1 MSPLAIVRVA
11 LDLPLPRLFDYC
23 CADALAD
30 DVGYPISVP
39 FGRGEKVG
47 VIVAVLAES
56 EQPADKLKHALA
68 VLRDMPRL
76 PPDWLALCE
85 FCARYY
91 QHPLGEVLT
100 LALPPML
107 RKGKLPRKLKDK
119 TTATQE

>member
-1 MSPLAIVRVA
+1 A
-11 LDLPLPRLFDYC
+11 
-23 CADALAD
+23 
-30 DVGYPISVP
+30 
-39 FGRGEKVG
+39 
-47 VIVAVLAES
+47 
-56 EQPADKLKHALA
+56 QA

-107 RKGKLPRKLKDK
+107 RKGKLPRKLKGK
-119 TTATQE
+119 AAAAQEAAVQRPTLHAEQQAAYAAIDAAAGKFQPFLLHGITGSG